1 MKRLFIS
8 AATALILAGG
18 FFLPSFITGL
28 KDRQTIEEYTVADS
42 SSISFETKSELG
54 ILDRLRMI
62 TSVGSIPLENG
73 DMLKSDTAYQCALT
87 ELERFNA
94 DGFME
99 FDFEACQMYGY
110 SIFFYVDSI
119 DPAKNMIVWY
129 LNLGD
134 DAGHTIFATVDD
146 ETGLLLSLEYY
157 TKAVAEDI
165 YYKEVPDRGT
175 PGKPDYERYYNKL
188 IVDPEKLKNSVADYY
203 GLEAGSM
210 EYIKDSYI
218 SL

>member
-1 MKRLFIS
+1 
-8 AATALILAGG
+8 
-18 FFLPSFITGL
+18 
-28 KDRQTIEEYTVADS
+28 
-42 SSISFETKSELG
+42 
-54 ILDRLRMI
+54 
-62 TSVGSIPLENG
+62 
-73 DMLKSDTAYQCALT
+73 
-87 ELERFNA
+87 
-94 DGFME
+94 
-99 FDFEACQMYGY
+99 
-110 SIFFYVDSI
+110 
-119 DPAKNMIVWY
+119 MIVWY

-188 IVDPEKLKNSVADYY
+188 IVAPEKLKNSVADYY

-210 EYIKDSYI
+210 EYIKDSTIFHYELELSDGSASTKLQVVI
-218 SL
+218 SGTELWFNI